1 MRLPVVAFALL
12 GLMGVGSATADE
24 GRGLYLGAGVGQFG
38 LEIDDLEEV
47 TTDTFD
53 SDDTA
58 FKVFGGWR
66 FNPYIALELDY
77 VDLGAPDDTL
87 EDIRFDVDI
96 TAFAPY
102 VIGTLPLGIFEIFA
116 KIGYV
121 FYDVEVSA
129 LDQSLDDS
137 DEDLA
142 YGAGVGVVLFE
153 HLNARLEYEI
163 IDISDVEDAS
173 AFWLTGAWRF

>member
-1 MRLPVVAFALL
+1 MKSLVAAIALV
-12 GLMGVGSATADE
+12 GLMIVGSAMADE
-24 GRGLYLGAGVGQFG
+24 DRGLYLGVGVGQFG
-38 LEIDDLEEV
+38 LEINDLEEI

-53 SDDTA
+53 ADDTA

-66 FNPYIALELDY
+66 FNPYIALELDC

-87 EDIRFDVDI
+87 EDIRFDLDI

-102 VIGTLPLGIFEIFA
+102 VIGTLPLGIFEVFA
-116 KIGYV
+116 KIGDV

-129 LDQSLDDS
+129 LGESLDDS

-142 YGAGVGVVLFE
+142 YGAEIGLVLFDR
-153 HLNARLEYEI
+153 LNARLEYEVV
-163 IDISDVEDAS
+163 DISDVEDAS